1 MLKINAIKIEIVTPD
16 GLYGFEQ
23 NFQMGLNI
31 VRGNNSSGKSS
42 LFQAILYALGLEELL
57 GGKNE
62 KTMQSVLKDQVEFPD
77 SDLHK
82 IIQSDIYLE
91 IENNQAITIKRAI
104 ISPTDSPKLV
114 NVYFGNLLT
123 GDNRNLKKQYMF
135 IHDKGGATDDVY
147 GFHLFLAEFLKW
159 DMPEVVNNQGVSSQL
174 YIQQI
179 APAFMIEQKSGWSD
193 FFATMPY
200 YGIKQVESRIIEF
213 LLDMDIFD
221 NQKKKAELNY
231 REEQLKESWR
241 SIFVNLAN
249 IARDTRYDLSGL
261 GEKPS
266 IIKLDE
272 IRLVKDTETGFVN
285 IESELATLKNEFA
298 TLETT
303 EVRSIGDSVDLY
315 ENRLIDLQHTLNQ
328 KSLSY
333 ELMSSEFAL
342 CEQQRVQY
350 QEQLNEVISDL
361 HKNKSAVKIIMLGGE
376 INSDVATS
384 ICPTC
389 HQHIENSLLPNTVQ
403 EIPMSLDENISYLES
418 KKKMIEKYVAGQS
431 QKCEGYKQKLDILK
445 QDLVEIRAQIRL
457 IKRDLTG
464 DNRLPSVSDIE
475 YRLNLQKKIEFFSRK
490 IEEFNGLKEKLGLLL
505 PELIQVLSEKKS
517 LMKNGYS
524 ADDIKKIKDFE
535 YYFKL
540 ALQEFGYE
548 SKPMDTIKISTEDY
562 LPLTQLET
570 GEKYNIRFDSSAS
583 DFIRCLWA
591 YYISLM
597 QVSLKDGGNHPN
609 LLMFDEP
616 KQQDMSEDGFRTF
629 LKKLSDFNSEQVL
642 VFASFENKEESFYS
656 ATDGLSYNLICIED
670 KLIKP
675 IA

>member
-213 LLDMDIFD
+213 LLDMDVFD

-389 HQHIENSLLPNTVQ
+389 HQ
-403 EIPMSLDENISYLES
+403 LEVN
-418 KKKMIEKYVAGQS
+418 YGV
-431 QKCEGYKQKLDILK
+431 
-445 QDLVEIRAQIRL
+445 
-457 IKRDLTG
+457 
-464 DNRLPSVSDIE
+464 
-475 YRLNLQKKIEFFSRK
+475 FS
-490 IEEFNGLKEKLGLLL
+490 
-505 PELIQVLSEKKS
+505 
-517 LMKNGYS
+517 
-524 ADDIKKIKDFE
+524 
-535 YYFKL
+535 
-540 ALQEFGYE
+540 
-548 SKPMDTIKISTEDY
+548 
-562 LPLTQLET
+562 
-570 GEKYNIRFDSSAS
+570 
-583 DFIRCLWA
+583 
-591 YYISLM
+591 
-597 QVSLKDGGNHPN
+597 
-609 LLMFDEP
+609 
-616 KQQDMSEDGFRTF
+616 
-629 LKKLSDFNSEQVL
+629 
-642 VFASFENKEESFYS
+642 
-656 ATDGLSYNLICIED
+656 
-670 KLIKP
+670 P
-675 IA
+675 IF

>member
-213 LLDMDIFD
+213 LLDMDVFD

-609 LLMFDEP
+609 LFMFDEP

>member
-213 LLDMDIFD
+213 LLDMDVFD

-350 QEQLNEVISDL
+350 QEQLNEVMSDL

>member
-213 LLDMDIFD
+213 LLDMDVFD

-629 LKKLSDFNSEQVL
+629 LKKLSNFNSEQVL

-675 IA
+675 IS

>member
-1 MLKINAIKIEIVTPD
+1 
-16 GLYGFEQ
+16 
-23 NFQMGLNI
+23 
-31 VRGNNSSGKSS
+31 
-42 LFQAILYALGLEELL
+42 
-57 GGKNE
+57 
-62 KTMQSVLKDQVEFPD
+62 
-77 SDLHK
+77 
-82 IIQSDIYLE
+82 
-91 IENNQAITIKRAI
+91 
-104 ISPTDSPKLV
+104 
-114 NVYFGNLLT
+114 
-123 GDNRNLKKQYMF
+123 
-135 IHDKGGATDDVY
+135 
-147 GFHLFLAEFLKW
+147 
-159 DMPEVVNNQGVSSQL
+159 
-174 YIQQI
+174 
-179 APAFMIEQKSGWSD
+179 
-193 FFATMPY
+193 
-200 YGIKQVESRIIEF
+200 
-213 LLDMDIFD
+213 
-221 NQKKKAELNY
+221 
-231 REEQLKESWR
+231 
-241 SIFVNLAN
+241 
-249 IARDTRYDLSGL
+249 
-261 GEKPS
+261 
-266 IIKLDE
+266 
-272 IRLVKDTETGFVN
+272 
-285 IESELATLKNEFA
+285 
-298 TLETT
+298 
-303 EVRSIGDSVDLY
+303 
-315 ENRLIDLQHTLNQ
+315 
-328 KSLSY
+328 
-333 ELMSSEFAL
+333 
-342 CEQQRVQY
+342 
-350 QEQLNEVISDL
+350 
-361 HKNKSAVKIIMLGGE
+361 
-376 INSDVATS
+376 
-384 ICPTC
+384 
-389 HQHIENSLLPNTVQ
+389 
-403 EIPMSLDENISYLES
+403 
-418 KKKMIEKYVAGQS
+418 MIEKYVAGQS